1 MVRGGARHLLSPNVA
16 LRACESFQSL
26 EVSAK
31 ERGAGGGTPP
41 APPPRHTCIVTG
53 TEPNTLV
60 GREICQFQPVWSK
73 HTPDFL
79 LEVMERLGDLCA
91 GKDDLGSS
99 HTSGKMKQN
108 WLRTIRSSFFHK
120 AYILHNSLTVF
131 SAY

>member
-1 MVRGGARHLLSPNVA
+1 MVRGGARRLLSPNVA

-41 APPPRHTCIVTG
+41 ASPPRHTCIVAG

-91 GKDDLGSS
+91 GKDDELSGFKLYLWKNETELGKN
-99 HTSGKMKQN
+99 HQEF
-108 WLRTIRSSFFHK
+108 IFP
-120 AYILHNSLTVF
+120 
-131 SAY
+131 